1 MRRNGRSRHG
11 KQRWLCRTCGHTFG
25 WKNHD
30 SKYCRY
36 RIWFERWIT
45 EGYTL
50 RQLVQQSGHSLR
62 TMQRIITYWL
72 NRPPSGSTALSN
84 VRYLILDGTFL
95 EHRKG
100 VFAVMDAEQFALV
113 YAEPCVSEGPTP
125 MRHICQGLAERAV
138 MPKSATVDG
147 NPHLI
152 KALRHQWSS
161 IVIQR
166 CLVHIQRQGLSWC
179 RRFPKRTDAKHLRV
193 LFLQVMNIHTIDERT
208 KFLAH
213 VQAWEHRHGRL
224 IARSPEAGWV
234 FSDLKRARSMLLAA
248 LPDMFHYLDDEHIP
262 TSTNALEGYFARLK
276 QRYRQ
281 HRGLAPHRRNAY
293 FQWYIHLCPR

>member
-11 KQRWLCRTCGHTFG
+11 NQRWLCRRCGHTYG
-25 WKNHD
+25 WRNHA
-30 SKYCRY
+30 SKYRHH
-36 RIWFERWIT
+36 RVWFERWIA

-50 RQLVQQSGHSLR
+50 RQLVQQSGHSIR
-62 TMQRIITYWL
+62 TLQRIITYWL
-72 NRPPSGSTALSN
+72 NRPPSSTTTLSEI
-84 VRYLILDGTFL
+84 RYLILDGTFL

-100 VFAVMDAEQFALV
+100 IFAVMDAEYFSV
-113 YAEPCVSEGPTP
+113 VHAEPCVSEGPTP
-125 MRHICQGLAERAV
+125 LRRLCQVLAERAV
-138 MPKSATVDG
+138 VPKSATVDG

-152 KALRHQWSS
+152 KALRQQWAS

-179 RRFPKRTDAKHLRV
+179 RRFPKRTDAKHLRL
-193 LFLQVMNIHTIDERT
+193 LFLQVMQIHTAEERT
-208 KFLAH
+208 EFLAH
-213 VQAWEHRHGRL
+213 VHAWERQHGRR
-224 IARSPEAGWV
+224 IAGSPESGWV

-248 LPDMFHYLDDEHIP
+248 LPDMFHYLDDSHIP

-281 HRGLAPHRRNAY
+281 HRGLAPHHRDAY
-293 FQWYIHLCPR
+293 FRWFIHLCPR

>member
-1 MRRNGRSRHG
+1 MRRHG
-11 KQRWLCRTCGHTFG
+11 TTGTGHQRWWCTICRRTFV
-25 WKNHD
+25 WKNVH
-30 SKYCRY
+30 SKYRRQ

-50 RQLVQQSGHSLR
+50 RQLAQQSGHSIR
-62 TMQRIITYWL
+62 TVQRIIVYWL
-72 NRPPSGSTALSN
+72 SNPPPATGTASN
-84 VRYLILDGTFL
+84 VAHLILDGTFL

-100 VFAVMDAEQFALV
+100 VFVVMDAEHFVVV
-113 YAEPCVSEGPTP
+113 YGASCVSEGPTS
-125 MRHICQGLAERAV
+125 MRRVCQALVEHA
-138 MPKSATVDG
+138 MTPKSATVDG

-152 KALRHQWSS
+152 AALRRQWPS

-179 RRFPKRTDAKHLRV
+179 RRFPKCTAAKHLRR
-193 LFLQVMNIHTIDERT
+193 LFLRVSNIASISERDE
-208 KFLAH
+208 FLRC
-213 VQAWEHRHGRL
+213 VRVWERRFGRR
-224 IARSPEAGWV
+224 IAESPETGWV

-281 HRGLAPHRRNAY
+281 HRGLARHHRDNY
-293 FQWYIHLCPR
+293 FRWYFHLCPR

>member
-1 MRRNGRSRHG
+1 M
-11 KQRWLCRTCGHTFG
+11 
-25 WKNHD
+25 
-30 SKYCRY
+30 
-36 RIWFERWIT
+36 WFERWIA

-50 RQLVQQSGHSLR
+50 RQLARQSGHSVR
-62 TMQRIITYWL
+62 TLQRIIIYWL
-72 NRPPSGSTALSN
+72 AHSPPVTVTTSN
-84 VRYLILDGTFL
+84 VQHLILDGTFL

-100 VFAVMDAEQFALV
+100 VFAVMDAEHFAVV

-125 MRHICQGLAERAV
+125 MQHVCQALAERAV
-138 MPKSATVDG
+138 TPKSATVDG

-152 KALRHQWSS
+152 RALRHQWPT

-179 RRFPKRTDAKHLRV
+179 RRFPKRTDAKHLRL
-193 LFLQVMNIHTIDERT
+193 LFLRVSNIRTVEEQAEFVVQVQ
-208 KFLAH
+208 
-213 VQAWEHRHGRL
+213 VWEHRYGRH
-224 IARSPEAGWV
+224 IAHSPETGWV

-248 LPDMFHYLDDEHIP
+248 LPDMFHYLDDVQIP

-281 HRGLAPHRRNAY
+281 HRGLAPHHRNDY
-293 FQWYIHLCPR
+293 FQWYFHLCPR